1 MTSVLEEEVNF
12 GDHGLEMRDKGQE
25 EHLWGMKS
33 QMHYPNTI
41 KQEE

>member
-1 MTSVLEEEVNF
+1 MTGVLEEEANF
-12 GDHGLEMRDKGQE
+12 RDHGLELREEGQE
-25 EHLWGMKS
+25 ELLWHMKS